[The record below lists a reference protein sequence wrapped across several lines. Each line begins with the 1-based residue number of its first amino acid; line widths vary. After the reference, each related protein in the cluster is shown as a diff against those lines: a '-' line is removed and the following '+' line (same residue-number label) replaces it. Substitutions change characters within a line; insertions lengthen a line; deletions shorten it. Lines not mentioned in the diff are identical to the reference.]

1 VMEYLVVASWNGDN
15 QITAENRAPD
25 EAAAVVMRDIMISE
39 GYTNAFLTPMP
50 AGGSGYWTVDP
61 ISNPKTVTYD
71 PVAENTDVVM
81 DDWQARMSAT
91 DPAMPR
97 STEDIYDALQED
109 AQARVP
115 QITRD
120 RITAKKTL
128 RGEKP

>member
-1 VMEYLVVASWNGDN
+1 MEYLVVADWNGDN

-25 EAAAVVMRDIMISE
+25 EAAAVALRGIMISE
-39 GYTNAFLTPMP
+39 GFTNAFHVPLPP
-50 AGGSGYWTVDP
+50 GGSKYWVVDP
-61 ISNPKTVTYD
+61 VAKTVTHD
-71 PVAENTDVVM
+71 PVAEAAAGAM
-81 DDWQARMSAT
+81 SDWSVGMRAT

-97 STEDIYDALQED
+97 STEDIYDALDED
-109 AQARVP
+109 AQGRVP